1 MSGAV
6 RTITSAAVSPRRART
21 TSNPSRTRLY
31 SRPRASASSSSISST
46 FGTRVLEWE
55 VQAEPAARTR
65 RAVDVHLPAVRLHD
79 VVHEIQPESVTA
91 AIIVVAAVE
100 PLENA

>member
-31 SRPRASASSSSISST
+31 AEAARGAFVILDQRT
-46 FGTRVLEWE
+46 FGTRVLSGKCRRNRL
-55 VQAEPAARTR
+55 PALASCR
-65 RAVDVHLPAVRLHD
+65 RPPPAVRSMTWCTRYS
-79 VVHEIQPESVTA
+79 ESVTA
-91 AIIVVAAVE
+91 AIIVAAAVE